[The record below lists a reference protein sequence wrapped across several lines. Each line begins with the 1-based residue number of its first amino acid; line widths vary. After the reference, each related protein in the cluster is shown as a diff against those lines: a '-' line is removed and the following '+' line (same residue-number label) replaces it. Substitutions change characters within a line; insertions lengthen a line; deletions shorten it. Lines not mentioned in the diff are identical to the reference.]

1 MEAIV
6 VDALVEAVILAIRK
20 DVINTLM
27 DTECCRYSKRR
38 MRKLCKKLQ
47 KRQDDKESIEEAKD
61 YVRKSVANLS
71 PMSSIQSESLEDLEI
86 QPTKGDES
94 IIFKFI
100 NRISEI

>member
-6 VDALVEAVILAIRK
+6 VDAIIEAVILAVRQ
-20 DVINTLM
+20 DVINSLM
-27 DTECCRYSKRR
+27 DSECCKWSKRR
-38 MRKLCKKLQ
+38 VRKLCKKLQ

-71 PMSSIQSESLEDLEI
+71 PTSSIQSEPLEDLEI
-86 QPTKGDES
+86 EPTKGDES